1 MEVITF
7 LLACLALYMGLSKR
21 SRVTDLENKIYK
33 IEKRLRDLESSKQT
47 EPLKVEPI
55 YISTPNQTPTPVQVE
70 PLEIKK
76 VEMSK
81 PHVKMKKNKNI
92 SLLNRF
98 LENGTGIIGVLIL
111 VMGMAFLGIYSA
123 LTMTAFP
130 RFVLFIL
137 FSAALFGGSYFI
149 EKKMKW
155 IRLSLWLKSASG
167 AIFLF
172 SCIGSAGIEG
182 LQWVDNPISGL
193 MLVLVG
199 ILLNILLGQLS
210 KKEVIS
216 SVHLLLSLVA
226 LSIAPA
232 TMPTLF
238 VAATVTFYGI
248 FLTYKKK
255 WDKNLIIII
264 SLFAAYHLYWNFRMS
279 GSGSILTLTQNTTA
293 LLLIV
298 SVTLFTLFSH
308 YRKIYSVE
316 KFEVLPFLTHF
327 LNWCFLALGI
337 YMYNQVIP
345 FEIIMFSTGSLIAL
359 TIARRAKTLNIKW
372 LQITDT
378 LVANL
383 LMILAVISF
392 YPKGVNPFFISALLL
407 LESIIFLIVV
417 CAQKERLLSKIAYYI
432 IILFGSSLLV
442 SNWFSQSDYKSLLF
456 IILIVTFGILYYIKS
471 LKSPFFLELDNRN
484 RNILSLLFP
493 ASVFAVFTNNPDA
506 LWSTALFMVL
516 ISPIIIFR
524 QKLKNRMVFIAFK
537 IIFPIIAIITWSA
550 GYESFYLLQGL
561 LYYLPIFIVLG
572 LMLKYSYSHKK
583 DKFTNLYPIVAI
595 ELNLLI
601 VSYLVLNPIS
611 SFLPGFIW
619 LLIILSNIIISNLII
634 SKKLDRNWLHRA
646 PEYLFIMC
654 YIVLFFFFSRH
665 LIVHIHSNETLLI
678 FKTKHIFEFLTI
690 TLLTYWITSKNVKVT
705 NRGSLF
711 LKANS
716 LVLEIALLFTIS
728 TIIVEVNMFLQP
740 IIFILMAI
748 GSLILKLKD
757 NKHMGR
763 LRAYS
768 ILFSWISAI
777 YLATSSWFNNRW
789 LSGLIT
795 IIFFCFYLVLLKR
808 YGNLKSIK
816 FPKYQQKLSK
826 IITAINSRLNIWVFY
841 PFFTSV
847 ALFILFTFN
856 QNIITLFFVLLS
868 LIIFILSMVLKE
880 ENFKIISLLG
890 LGGCLL
896 RMIFVDLSNSG
907 TITRALVFI
916 GVGLVMVVMNIIY
929 MRFNRIAQD

>member
-1 MEVITF
+1 M
-7 LLACLALYMGLSKR
+7 
-21 SRVTDLENKIYK
+21 
-33 IEKRLRDLESSKQT
+33 RDLEDPNQV

-55 YISTPNQTPTPVQVE
+55 FRSKPYQDPIPVKVE
-70 PLEIKK
+70 PLEVKPFEIKK
-76 VEMSK
+76 VEVTKS
-81 PHVKMKKNKNI
+81 PVKMNKTKNI

-130 RFVLFIL
+130 RFLLFIL
-137 FSAALFGGSYFI
+137 FTVILFGGSYFI

-155 IRLSLWLKSASG
+155 IRLSLWLRSASG

-172 SCIGSAGIEG
+172 SCVGSAGIEG

-193 MLVLVG
+193 MLVLAG
-199 ILLNILLGQLS
+199 ILLNVLLGQLS

-232 TMPTLF
+232 TLSTLV
-238 VAATVTFYGI
+238 VAAIVTFYGI

-255 WDKNLIIII
+255 WDINLIIII
-264 SLFAAYHLYWNFRMS
+264 SLFAAFHLYWNFRILD
-279 GSGSILTLTQNTTA
+279 SGSILTLTQSLTA

-298 SVTLFTLFSH
+298 GITLFTLFSH

-337 YMYNQVIP
+337 YMYNSIIP
-345 FEIIMFSTGSLIAL
+345 FEIFMFSAGSLVAL
-359 TIARRAKTLNIKW
+359 AIARRAKTLNIRW
-372 LQITDT
+372 LKITDT

-383 LMILAVISF
+383 LMILAVLSF

-417 CAQKERLLSKIAYYI
+417 CSQKEKLLSKIAYFI
-432 IILFGSSLLV
+432 VILFGSSLLF
-442 SNWFSQSDYKSLLF
+442 SNWFVDSEFKSPLL
-456 IILIVTFGILYYIKS
+456 IIITISFGILYYIKS
-471 LKSPFFLELDNRN
+471 IRSPFFSELDSKNKN
-484 RNILSLLFP
+484 LISLFFP
-493 ASVFAVFTNNPDA
+493 IFVFAIFTNRADA
-506 LWSTALFMVL
+506 LWATGLLMLL

-524 QKLKNRMVFIAFK
+524 QKLKNEIIFKALKILLPLIAF
-537 IIFPIIAIITWSA
+537 ISWFA
-550 GYESFYLLQGL
+550 GYESFNTIERII
-561 LYYLPIFIVLG
+561 YYLPMFIILG
-572 LMLKYSYSHKK
+572 LMLKYSYNFKK
-583 DKFTNLYPIVAI
+583 EKYKNLYPII
-595 ELNLLI
+595 ITQINLI
-601 VSYLVLNPIS
+601 VVSYIVLNPIS

-619 LLIILSNIIISNLII
+619 LLIILSNLLISNLII
-634 SKKLDRNWLHRA
+634 SKKLDKTWLSRT

-654 YIVLFFFFSRH
+654 YIVLGIFIARH

-678 FKTKHIFEFLTI
+678 FKTKHIFEVLTI
-690 TLLTYWITSKNVKVT
+690 TLLTYWMTLKEVKVT

-716 LVLEIALLFTIS
+716 LILEIAILFTVLTVAI
-728 TIIVEVNMFLQP
+728 EVNLFYQP

-748 GSLILKLKD
+748 GALILKIKD
-757 NKHMGR
+757 NDHMGR

-777 YLATSSWFNNRW
+777 YLSTSSWINNKW

-808 YGNLKSIK
+808 YGNLKNIK
-816 FPKYQQKLSK
+816 FPKYQQRLSK
-826 IITAINSRLNIWVFY
+826 VVTAINNRLNLWVFY
-841 PFFTSV
+841 PFFISV
-847 ALFILFTFN
+847 GLFILFTFN

-868 LIIFILSMVLKE
+868 LIIFILSMILKE
-880 ENFKIISLLG
+880 ENFKVISLIG

-896 RMIFVDLSNSG
+896 RMIFVDLSNSD

-929 MRFNRIAQD
+929 MKFSKITSE